1 MTSSIAKMPMMRWI
15 APLMLGLA
23 TAGVADAARGPAVH
37 PVVRNIN
44 LLCGSQSACVQ
55 RQWRSMQNAFAFMRT
70 KRPPVWKI
78 EQCNRNAAKQRS
90 RIDWIGFDNCIRN
103 PKVKAPKVTGH

>member
-1 MTSSIAKMPMMRWI
+1 MIRWAVIA
-15 APLMLGLA
+15 MLGWSA
-23 TAGVADAARGPAVH
+23 AGAAVPTRVGVIH

-44 LLCGSQSACVQ
+44 LLCKSQSSCTQ
-55 RQWRSMQNAFAFMRT
+55 RQWRAMQNAFAFMRE

-90 RIDWIGFDNCIRN
+90 RIDWIGFNNCIRN
-103 PKVKAPKVTGH
+103 PKIKAPIASGR